1 MQVKPGILSLLT
13 YLANMLYNKTINDK
27 KGIKMTKI
35 TVQQAIYNYLTE
47 ILPEIEMGPNLTLIG
62 DLGLDSLDIVEMT
75 MTLEEKLDI
84 VINDGGA
91 ILESE
96 TVGELVA
103 AIKNKYKID

>member
-1 MQVKPGILSLLT
+1 MQVKPGILCLLT
-13 YLANMLYNKTINDK
+13 YLANMLYNKIINDK

-35 TVQQAIYNYLTE
+35 TVQHAVYSYLNE
-47 ILPEIEMGPNLTLIG
+47 ILPEIEMNPSLTLVG

-75 MTLEEKLDI
+75 MMLEEKLDV
-84 VINDGGA
+84 VIHDGDA

-96 TVGELVA
+96 TVGELID